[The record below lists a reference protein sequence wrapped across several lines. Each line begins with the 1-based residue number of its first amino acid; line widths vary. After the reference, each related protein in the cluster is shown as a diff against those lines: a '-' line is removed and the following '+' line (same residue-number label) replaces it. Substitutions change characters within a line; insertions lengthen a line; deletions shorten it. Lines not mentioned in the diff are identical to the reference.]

1 MNSLLIWKDFAAYA
15 GPSFSTRRHSHF
27 FHQICL
33 GIDGSFRLKGKDE
46 KWYTYQSAYIPSG
59 TSHETIESDSKFIIL
74 LIDPLSYG
82 LNLFSE
88 VSSKDGEPACDLS
101 KFIVSSDINEY
112 YNLYLNNPI
121 YFRSKLITLL
131 GEKGMGNNF
140 STDKRI
146 LESIERLYISSDRL
160 TLTELA
166 KRANISTSRFR
177 HLFKEETGIPL
188 SAYQLWLKTR
198 KAILYLVENQ
208 KLIEAAYEGGFSDQ
222 AHFSRIFRRSFGLNP
237 SEFQKN
243 KSFSI
248 KIFKE

>member
-1 MNSLLIWKDFAAYA
+1 M
-15 GPSFSTRRHSHF
+15 
-27 FHQICL
+27 
-33 GIDGSFRLKGKDE
+33 GK
-46 KWYTYQSAYIPSG
+46 
-59 TSHETIESDSKFIIL
+59 
-74 LIDPLSYG
+74 
-82 LNLFSE
+82 
-88 VSSKDGEPACDLS
+88 
-101 KFIVSSDINEY
+101 
-112 YNLYLNNPI
+112 
-121 YFRSKLITLL
+121 
-131 GEKGMGNNF
+131 NF

-146 LESIERLYISSDRL
+146 VESIKKLYVSLDRL

-166 KRANISTSRFR
+166 KKANISTSRFR

-198 KAILYLVENQ
+198 KAILYLIENQ

>member
-1 MNSLLIWKDFAAYA
+1 MLIWEDFAAYA

-33 GIDGSFRLKGKDE
+33 GIDGPFRLKGKDE
-46 KWYTYQSAYIPSG
+46 KWHTYQCAYIPSG
-59 TSHETIESDSKFIIL
+59 TSHETESSNTKFIIL
-74 LIDPLSYG
+74 LIDPLSFG

-88 VSSKDGEPACDLS
+88 VSVIDGEPACD
-101 KFIVSSDINEY
+101 VSLFFTHSEIDNYFNI
-112 YNLYLNNPI
+112 YLNEPE
-121 YFRSKLITLL
+121 YFRSKLITQLSKIGL
-131 GEKGMGNNF
+131 GNDF

-146 LESIERLYISSDRL
+146 LESIEKLYHSANQLSL
-160 TLTELA
+160 NELS
-166 KRANISTSRFR
+166 KKANISSSRFR
-177 HLFKEETGIPL
+177 HLFKEQIGIPL

-198 KAILYLVENQ
+198 KAILYLGENQ

-237 SEFQKN
+237 SEFQNN

>member
-1 MNSLLIWKDFAAYA
+1 MLIWEDFAAYA
-15 GPSFSTRRHSHF
+15 GPAFATRRHSHF
-27 FHQICL
+27 FHQICF
-33 GIDGSFRLKGKDE
+33 GIDGPFRLKGKDE
-46 KWYTYQSAYIPSG
+46 KWHTYQSAYIPSG
-59 TSHETIESDSKFIIL
+59 TSHQTESSNTKFIIL

-88 VSSKDGEPACDLS
+88 IPIKDGDPACELSKYFVSSN
-101 KFIVSSDINEY
+101 IIEY
-112 YNLYLNNPI
+112 YNIYLNEPEH
-121 YFRSKLITLL
+121 FRPKLIAQLSER
-131 GEKGMGNNF
+131 GIRNNF

-146 LESIERLYISSDRL
+146 LETINRLYLSSDRL
-160 TLTELA
+160 TLNELA

-177 HLFKEETGIPL
+177 HLFKEEAGIPL

-198 KAILYLVENQ
+198 KAILYLGENQ

-248 KIFKE
+248 KIFTK

>member
-1 MNSLLIWKDFAAYA
+1 MNSLLIWKDFAVYA
-15 GPSFSTRRHSHF
+15 GPSFSTHRHSHF

-33 GIDGSFRLKGKDE
+33 GIDGPFQLKGKDE
-46 KWYTYQSAYIPSG
+46 KLYSYQSAYIPSG
-59 TSHETIESDSKFIIL
+59 TSHETIGTDTNFIIL
-74 LIDPLSYG
+74 LVDPLSFG

-88 VSSKDGEPACDLS
+88 VSVIDGEPACD
-101 KFIVSSDINEY
+101 VSLFFTHSEIDKY
-112 YNLYLNNPI
+112 YNIYLNEPE
-121 YFRSKLITLL
+121 YFRSKLITQLSKIGL
-131 GEKGMGNNF
+131 GNDF

-146 LESIERLYISSDRL
+146 LDSIEKLYLSSDRL

-177 HLFKEETGIPL
+177 HLFKEQIGIPL

-243 KSFSI
+243 KSFTI